1 MEPLTAYL
9 IGTGLSIGAQTINTA
24 IQNRRGKKEAEKA
37 SALEEEL
44 RATGMPK
51 METPEEYFQ
60 LYEQAKEN
68 KAANLAIENAKS
80 NMATVTDA
88 LSAGGSR
95 ALLGGLNQ
103 VSRQT
108 TGDIYNIAA
117 KADQQELGALETLAN
132 AQARTGQLNTQL
144 GATQYMQDLQGAQ
157 MAYQAGRQMQ
167 ASAVDNL
174 GATVSTFGQGMANQA
189 LPGLIAKTGMKTPGE
204 FSHDDNPIDLVRNGE
219 KIGEATG
226 GEYIFNPDQS
236 KKMRELAEKEKSPLG
251 RYVVSLLNRFDKKAQ

>member
-1 MEPLTAYL
+1 MDPATLYL
-9 IGTGLSIGAQTINTA
+9 LGTLGSIGVQGIASG
-24 IQNRRGKKEAEKA
+24 IQGMQGRKEARKA
-37 SALEEEL
+37 EALEEEL

-68 KAANLAIENAKS
+68 KATKLAIENAKA
-80 NMATVTDA
+80 NMSTVTDA

-108 TGDIYNIAA
+108 TGDIYKIAA
-117 KADQQELGALETLAN
+117 AGEQQELGALETLAN
-132 AQARTGQLNTQL
+132 AQARTNQLNTQL

-157 MAYQAGRQMQ
+157 MAYQAGRQM
-167 ASAVDNL
+167 
-174 GATVSTFGQGMANQA
+174 GATATDNMASTISAFGQSAANQA
-189 LPGLIAKTGMKTPGE
+189 LPGLIGEDGMKTPGE

-226 GEYIFNPDQS
+226 GEYIFNPEQS
-236 KKMRELAEKEKSPLG
+236 EKMRELAEKEKSPLA

>member
-1 MEPLTAYL
+1 MDPFTLFL
-9 IGTGLSIGAQTINTA
+9 IGTGVRLGAQVIA
-24 IQNRRGKKEAEKA
+24 SGIQVMHGRKEAIKSE
-37 SALEEEL
+37 SREEEL
-44 RATGMPK
+44 RAAGMPK

-68 KAANLAIENAKS
+68 KAANLAIENAQA

-88 LSAGGSR
+88 LSTGGSR

-117 KADQQELGALETLAN
+117 KADQQRLGALETLAN
-132 AQARTGQLNTQL
+132 AQQRTSQLNTQL

-157 MAYQAGRQMQ
+157 MAYQAGRQM
-167 ASAVDNL
+167 
-174 GATVSTFGQGMANQA
+174 GATATDNMASTFSALGQSAANQA
-189 LPGLIAKTGMKTPGE
+189 LPGLIGEDGMKTPGE

-226 GEYIFNPDQS
+226 GEYIFNPEQS
-236 KKMRELAEKEKSPLG
+236 EKMRELAEKEKSPLG
-251 RYVVSLLNRFDKKAQ
+251 RYVVSLLNRFDKNAK

>member
-1 MEPLTAYL
+1 MDPLTLYL
-9 IGTGLSIGAQTINTA
+9 IGTGVSLGAQGIA
-24 IQNRRGKKEAEKA
+24 SGIQGMQGRKEARKA
-37 SALEEEL
+37 EAREEEL
-44 RATGMPK
+44 RAAGMPK

-68 KAANLAIENAKS
+68 KAANLAIENAQA

-117 KADQQELGALETLAN
+117 KADQQRLGALETLAN
-132 AQARTGQLNTQL
+132 AQQRTSQLNTQL

-167 ASAVDNL
+167 A
-174 GATVSTFGQGMANQA
+174 GATDAMASTVSAFGQSAANQA
-189 LPGLIAKTGMKTPGE
+189 LPGLIGEDGMKTPGE
-204 FSHDDNPIDLVRNGE
+204 FSHDENPIDLVRNGE

-251 RYVVSLLNRFDKKAQ
+251 KYVVSLLNRFDKKAQ